1 MEECREILHT
11 NDRLSNLDGT
21 DKAVFSEAG
30 NGEGEVAPGGGAVE
44 RVNIG
49 RQAQTGIWF
58 SKETEHMQVK
68 WTSGKETIWS
78 ISHRPFGLLQ

>member
-1 MEECREILHT
+1 MMEECRENLHT

-58 SKETEHMQVK
+58 SKETEHMQV
-68 WTSGKETIWS
+68 
-78 ISHRPFGLLQ
+78 R